1 MKSTFQEMRMR
12 TQYHVSGRVPKAK
25 PRLAAL
31 VDYGCKSRE
40 GGAASRSCLSFLVW
54 VALLM
59 SPTLGGAQTS
69 DTGLVRGTVLDAHTG
84 SPVVAAH
91 VHLRDLARHDF
102 SHADGTFHFSELRP
116 GSYTLVVERL
126 GYATAELQV
135 DILPGEASTV
145 EISLRPSAL
154 AVAGVVVT
162 GVGRERGVNQT
173 YRPTSVLSGEELS
186 RALSSSVAATIRGE
200 PGIAMLSFGSAP
212 AQPVIRGM
220 SGDRVLVLEDGHR
233 TGDLSSTAPDHA
245 VGIDPVTARRIEV
258 VRGPAGV
265 LYGSNALGGVINVI
279 REEVP
284 RTQPEGLRGTGSFQA
299 ESMNRGATGAAIVSA
314 PLGKTMAIRGE
325 ASGRRSGDLRT
336 PLGQIP
342 STQAEGHNIALG
354 LSLIRQWGY
363 AGVAVR
369 RYGLDHGLPGE
380 FQGQEIPGA
389 HEGGVDAETERTLVR
404 VEGAHL
410 TGLGP
415 FEGVEF
421 DASLVRYLHDE
432 VEDRRETAEGTV
444 RVLGTSFDQL
454 YGTANMVARHEH
466 SEGSFLVEGAV
477 GLFAL
482 GRDLITGGSFP
493 GSRDA
498 QEAAMA
504 AYIFEEVQWNLLRI
518 QVGGR
523 YDWTRVEPKDTRPI
537 RLGGE
542 APVPVR
548 TRTFGDLS
556 GAFSLLFEA
565 RPGWIVG
572 AGVSRSFRTP
582 SIPQL
587 FSDGPHLAD
596 FSYDVGNPELE
607 SEVGLGFDVFIRTSM
622 DNVEAE
628 ATLFRNQV
636 NNFIYYAPTGEAD
649 PRFRRFPVFRAR
661 GDDAVFQGADGRI
674 QWEATR
680 GLVFDGT
687 LSYVQAFRTEDED
700 PLPRIPPLNGRLA
713 VRYDV
718 PRYFLGGEWEWA
730 RRQDRVP
737 TPLQDPVNPG
747 ELVVLESPT
756 AGYQLFNVSAG
767 IRILKGESLHS
778 LILKMDNLTDRARWD
793 HLSRAK
799 DVAPEPGRNLQLL
812 YRVEF

>member
-1 MKSTFQEMRMR
+1 M
-12 TQYHVSGRVPKAK
+12 
-25 PRLAAL
+25 LL
-31 VDYGCKSRE
+31 VAVILLPDL
-40 GGAASRSCLSFLVW
+40 GAAQ
-54 VALLM
+54 
-59 SPTLGGAQTS
+59 TGELG
-69 DTGLVRGTVLDAHTG
+69 LIRGTVVDATTR

-91 VHLRDLARHDF
+91 VHLRNLARHDF
-102 SHADGTFHFSELRP
+102 SHADGAFHFPDLRN

-126 GYATAELQV
+126 GYATAELEV
-135 DILPGEASTV
+135 DVVSGEISTV
-145 EISLRPSAL
+145 EVPLRPSAL

-162 GVGRERGVNQT
+162 GVGRERSVNQT

-284 RTQPEGLRGTGSFQA
+284 RTQPEGIGGTASFQA
-299 ESMNRGATGAAIVSA
+299 ESVSGGATAATVLRA
-314 PLGKTMAIRGE
+314 PLGRSLAVRGE
-325 ASGRRSGDLRT
+325 VSGRRAGDVRT
-336 PLGQIP
+336 PLGEIP
-342 STQAEGHNIALG
+342 STQAEGHNLALG

-363 AGVAVR
+363 AGMAVR

-380 FQGQEIPGA
+380 FQGEEIPGA
-389 HEGGVDAETERTLVR
+389 HEGGVDAETERTVVR

-410 TGLGP
+410 SGLGP
-415 FEGVEF
+415 FVAVEV

-466 SEGSFLVEGAV
+466 LEGSFLAEGAV

-504 AYIFEEVQWNLLRI
+504 AYIFEEVQWDRI
-518 QVGGR
+518 RVQVGAR
-523 YDWTRVEPKDTRPI
+523 YDWTRVEPKDTRAI

-542 APVPVR
+542 TPVPVR

-556 GAFSLLFEA
+556 GALSLLFEA

-572 AGVSRSFRTP
+572 GGVSRSFRTP
-582 SIPQL
+582 SISEL

-596 FSYDVGNPELE
+596 FSYDVGNPDLE
-607 SEVGLGFDVFIRTSM
+607 SEVGVGYDVFVRASRN
-622 DNVEAE
+622 NVEAE
-628 ATLFRNQV
+628 ATVFRNQV
-636 NNFIYYAPTGEAD
+636 QNFIYYAPTGEAD

-674 QWEATR
+674 QWEATS

-687 LSYVQAFRTEDED
+687 LSYVQAFRAADED

-718 PRYFLGGEWEWA
+718 PRYFVGGEWEGA

-737 TPLQDPVNPG
+737 SPLPDPVNPG
-747 ELVVLESPT
+747 EFVTLETPT

-767 IRILKGESLHS
+767 IRILQGESLHS
-778 LILKMDNLTDRARWD
+778 LILKVDNLTDRARWD

-799 DVAPEPGRNLQLL
+799 EVAPEPGRNVQLL

>member
-1 MKSTFQEMRMR
+1 MIR
-12 TQYHVSGRVPKAK
+12 TWLSISILWTLSIAPA
-25 PRLAAL
+25 
-31 VDYGCKSRE
+31 
-40 GGAASRSCLSFLVW
+40 GA
-54 VALLM
+54 M
-59 SPTLGGAQTS
+59 AQTGES
-69 DTGLVRGTVLDAHTG
+69 GLIRGTVLDASTG

-91 VHLRDLARHDF
+91 VHLRNLARHDF
-102 SHADGTFHFSELRP
+102 SHGDGAFHFSDLRS
-116 GSYTLVVERL
+116 GSYTVVVERL
-126 GYATAELQV
+126 GYATTEVQV
-135 DILPGEASTV
+135 EVAAGEVSNV
-145 EISLRPSAL
+145 EIPLRPSAL

-162 GVGRERGVNQT
+162 GVGRERSVNQT
-173 YRPTSVLSGEELS
+173 YRPTSVLSGEELG
-186 RALSSSVAATIRGE
+186 RALASSVAATIQGE
-200 PGIAMLSFGSAP
+200 PGIAMLSFGPAP

-284 RTQPEGLRGTGSFQA
+284 RTQPEGIGGTVSFQA
-299 ESMNRGATGAAIVSA
+299 ESMNRGATGAAIVRV
-314 PLGKTMAIRGE
+314 PLGNALAIRGE
-325 ASGRRSGDLRT
+325 VTGRRSGDLRT
-336 PLGQIP
+336 PLGEIS
-342 STQAEGHNIALG
+342 STQAEGHNLALG
-354 LSLIRQWGY
+354 LSVIRPWGY

-380 FQGQEIPGA
+380 FQGEEIPGA
-389 HEGGVDAETERTLVR
+389 HEGGVDAETERSLVR

-410 TGLGP
+410 AGLGP
-415 FEGVEF
+415 FEAVEF

-454 YGTANMVARHEH
+454 YGTANLVARHEH
-466 SEGSFLVEGAV
+466 SEGSFLAEGAV

-498 QEAAMA
+498 QEAALA
-504 AYIFEEVQWNLLRI
+504 AYIFEEVQWDRI
-518 QVGGR
+518 RVQVGAR

-542 APVPVR
+542 TPRPVR

-572 AGVSRSFRTP
+572 SGVSRSFRTP
-582 SIPQL
+582 SISEL

-607 SEVGLGFDVFIRTSM
+607 SEVGVGLDVFVRVSRN
-622 DNVEAE
+622 NVEAE

-636 NNFIYYAPTGEAD
+636 ENFIYYAPTGEAD

-674 QWEATR
+674 QWEAAQ
-680 GLVFDGT
+680 GFVFDGT
-687 LSYVQAFRTEDED
+687 LSYVQAFRTADDD
-700 PLPRIPPLNGRLA
+700 PLPRIPPLNGRLG

-718 PRYFLGGEWEWA
+718 PRYFVGGEWEGA
-730 RRQDRVP
+730 QQQDRVP
-737 TPLQDPVNPG
+737 TPVPDPVNPG
-747 ELVVLESPT
+747 ELVILERPT

-767 IRILKGESLHS
+767 IRILQGESLHS
-778 LILKMDNLTDRARWD
+778 LILKMDNLTDRVRWN